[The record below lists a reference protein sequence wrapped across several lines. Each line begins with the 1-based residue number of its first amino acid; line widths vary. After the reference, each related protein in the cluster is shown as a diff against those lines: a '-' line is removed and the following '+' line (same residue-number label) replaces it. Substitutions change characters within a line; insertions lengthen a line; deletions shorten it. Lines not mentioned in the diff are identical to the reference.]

1 MRRPGDHDATPAE
14 GGRAARQSV
23 DPKLL
28 EMLACP
34 LTKTPLSWNAQ
45 AQELVSR
52 AARLAFPV
60 RDGVPIL
67 LPSEARALREDE
79 LDR

>member
-1 MRRPGDHDATPAE
+1 MSGKGVSSQRTAE
-14 GGRAARQSV
+14 HSV

-34 LTKTPLSWNAQ
+34 LCKTPLQWDSA
-45 AQELVSR
+45 ASELISR
-52 AARLAFPV
+52 AAKLAYPV

-67 LPSEARALREDE
+67 LPSEARPLDEDE
-79 LDR
+79 LSA